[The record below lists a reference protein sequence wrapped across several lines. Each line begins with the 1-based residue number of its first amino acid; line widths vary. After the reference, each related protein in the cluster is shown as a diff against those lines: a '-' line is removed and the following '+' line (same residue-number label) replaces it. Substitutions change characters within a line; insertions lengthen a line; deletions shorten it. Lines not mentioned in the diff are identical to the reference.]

1 VSRLLECLSDS
12 RLMCVEPSRTCVV
25 QLTTDS
31 CSGYKP
37 ASSSIARIASSR
49 EEQGQIAEVVDG
61 LTGVRAMTPNNVAA
75 VADLHRRI
83 DSASHIRGIGRPIW
97 RIAIKLGHVPASVR
111 GYQEPADAQHT
122 SAQILCGRLKRFH

>member
-1 VSRLLECLSDS
+1 
-12 RLMCVEPSRTCVV
+12 MCVEPSRTCVV
-25 QLTTDS
+25 QLTADS

-97 RIAIKLGHVPASVR
+97 RIAIKLGNVSFPYLDTCRPAYVDIKNLR
-111 GYQEPADAQHT
+111 MHNTHQP
-122 SAQILCGRLKRFH
+122 RFFAVD